1 MSRVSSLVLA
11 GLLASAGLACR
22 KSEEPAAPAP
32 GEGEQKAAE
41 APAAAAPSKEIVLGQ
56 IMPYSGPASAY
67 GTIGKLQAAYF
78 AKVNKNGGVNGRTIK
93 LISLDDSY
101 SPPKA
106 VEQVRKLVEQEH
118 VVAVFNAVGT
128 PSNSAIQ
135 KYLNDKHVAQLFV
148 SSGATKWADPTHFP
162 YTIGFNPSYHLEGK
176 TYAQDLLSKNPKA
189 KVAVLYQNDDFG
201 KDVLAGFKEGMGDK
215 AKQIIAEASYE
226 ATDPTIDSQ
235 MVTLKG
241 SKADAFVNIATP
253 KFAAQ
258 AIRKA
263 ADLKWKATQYL
274 ANVSASVGSVLTPAG
289 LDKSKGITTI
299 IYLKDTTDKRWDG
312 DPAVQ
317 AFRDFMKNEY
327 PEGKIT
333 DGINIYAYATAETLV
348 EVIKKCGDDLSA
360 ENLIK
365 QAASLKDFAPGLF
378 LPDVK
383 LNTSPT
389 DFEPFDQLQLAQ
401 FDGTTWV
408 PNVPTK

>member
-22 KSEEPAAPAP
+22 KAEEPVAPAP
-32 GEGEQKAAE
+32 GEGQQKAAE
-41 APAAAAPSKEIVLGQ
+41 APAAAASKEIVLGQ

-67 GTIGKLQAAYF
+67 GTIGKLHAAYF
-78 AKVNKNGGVNGRTIK
+78 AKLNKAGGVNGRTIR

-118 VVAVFNAVGT
+118 VVGIFNAVGT

-135 KYLNDKHVAQLFV
+135 KYLNDKKVAHLFV

-162 YTIGFNPSYHLEGK
+162 YTIGFNPSYHVEGK
-176 TYAQDLLSKNPKA
+176 TYAEDLLKRNPKA

-201 KDVLAGFKEGMGDK
+201 KDVLAGFKEGLGAK
-215 AKQIIAEASYE
+215 AAKQIVAEASYE

-241 SKADAFVNIATP
+241 SKADAFLNIATP

-258 AIRKA
+258 AIRKV
-263 ADLKWKATQYL
+263 ADLKWKPTQYL

-299 IYLKDTTDKRWDG
+299 IYLKDTTDKRWDN
-312 DPAVQ
+312 DPAVKE
-317 AFRDFMKNEY
+317 FREFMKNDF
-327 PEGKIT
+327 PEGKLS
-333 DGINIYAYATAETLV
+333 DGINIYAYATADTLV

-389 DFEPFDQLQLAQ
+389 DFEGFDQLPLAQ
-401 FDGTTWV
+401 FDGATWV
-408 PNVPTK
+408 PNIPIK